1 MKTIRP
7 VLQNLDTGAITYNC
21 SLAYIARE
29 TGKAKITIQRWCND
43 YKAGKITK
51 KLVDGTWW
59 IHFDAKEYKQNK
71 GL

>member
-7 VLQNLDTGAITYNC
+7 TLQNLDTGSIESNC

-29 TGKAKITIQRWCND
+29 IGRSKMTLQRWCND

-51 KLVDGTWW
+51 KLYKDWW
-59 IHFDAKEYKQNK
+59 IHFDAVEYKQNK

>member
-7 VLQNLDTGAITYNC
+7 TLQNLDTGSIETNC

-29 TGKAKITIQRWCND
+29 IGRAKITLQRWCND
-43 YKAGKITK
+43 YRDGKIRK

-59 IHFDAKEYKQNK
+59 IHFDAIEYKQNK
-71 GL
+71 GS